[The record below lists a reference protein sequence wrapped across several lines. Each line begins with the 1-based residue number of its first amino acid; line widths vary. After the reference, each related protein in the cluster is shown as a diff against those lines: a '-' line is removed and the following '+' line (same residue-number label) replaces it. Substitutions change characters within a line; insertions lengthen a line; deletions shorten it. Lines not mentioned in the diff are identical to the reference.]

1 MAEQRV
7 YFVIDARSFYAS
19 VEAVDRGL
27 DPLQVDLVVADESR
41 SEKTICLAVSPHL
54 KSRGVKNRCRLF
66 EVPKDPNIVIA
77 KPRMR
82 RYIEI
87 AAEIYGIYLKYIS
100 KDDIHA
106 YSIDEYII
114 DATTYL
120 RLYQMRAKDFALK
133 LMNEVKE
140 KLGIPL
146 TAGIGTNMYLAKVA
160 SGIMAK
166 HDSQGIGWLTEERFI
181 KICSHIQP
189 LSEFWMISAGTEKR
203 LAKYGILDMAGI
215 RDANEETLYQ
225 EFGVNAELLI
235 DHAYGREPTRMIDI
249 KTYKPDS
256 KSISTN
262 QILASPYS
270 KRKAKEVLKELVESH
285 CLELARRG
293 YVSSRLVVA
302 IFFDGNA
309 DWRTRKPGAHFTVD
323 IEGKG
328 NLSSLF
334 LPLAV
339 ELYDRKVPADAEIK
353 SIALGFV
360 DVSEQEAESYSLF
373 EDADEITKAK
383 KLRDSLLL
391 VEEKFGKNAVLRASD
406 FAPDATRRER
416 NLMIGGH
423 NGGDDHA

>member
-1 MAEQRV
+1 MEDRV

-27 DPLQVDLVVADESR
+27 DPLQADLVVADASR
-41 SEKTICLAVSPHL
+41 TEKTICLAVSPHL
-54 KSRGVKNRCRLF
+54 KARGVKNRCRLF

-87 AAEIYGIYLKYIS
+87 AAEIYGIYLQYIA
-100 KDDIHA
+100 KEDIHA

-120 RLYQMRAKDFALK
+120 RLYKMRAKDFALK
-133 LMNEVKE
+133 LMGEVKE

-166 HDSQGIGWLTEERFI
+166 HDPQGIGWLTEERFI
-181 KICSHIQP
+181 QKLSHLQP
-189 LSEFWMISAGTEKR
+189 LSEFWMISAGTVER
-203 LAKYGILDMAGI
+203 LAKHGIYDMAGI
-215 RDANEETLYQ
+215 RDADEETLYK

-249 KTYKPDS
+249 KTYKPES

-262 QILASPYS
+262 QILASAYS
-270 KRKAKEVLKELVESH
+270 KKAAKEVLKELVESLS
-285 CLELARRG
+285 LELARRG
-293 YVSSRLVVA
+293 VVSRRLSVA
-302 IFFDGNA
+302 VFPDGAA
-309 DWRTRKPGAHFTVD
+309 DWRNRKTLAHFHVD

-328 NLSSLF
+328 NLASLF
-334 LPLAV
+334 LPTALD
-339 ELYDRKVPADAEIK
+339 LYERKVPSSAAVKAIAVGFADVEEK
-353 SIALGFV
+353 
-360 DVSEQEAESYSLF
+360 EAESFSLF
-373 EDADEITKAK
+373 EDADEITRQK

-391 VEEKFGKNAVLRASD
+391 VETKFGKNAVLRASD
-406 FAPDATRRER
+406 FAPNSTRRER
-416 NLMIGGH
+416 NTMIGGH
-423 NGGDDHA
+423 NGGDDNA

>member
-1 MAEQRV
+1 MSETRV

-27 DPLQVDLVVADESR
+27 DPLTVDLVVADESR
-41 SEKTICLAVSPHL
+41 TEKTICLAVSPHL
-54 KSRGVKNRCRLF
+54 KAKGVKNRCRLL

-87 AAEIYGIYLKYIS
+87 AAEIYGIYLRYIS
-100 KDDIHA
+100 KEDIHA

-120 RLYQMRAKDFALK
+120 RLYHMRAKDFALK

-166 HDSQGIGWLTEERFI
+166 RDPQGIGWLTEERFI
-181 KICSHIQP
+181 KLCSHIRP
-189 LSEFWMISAGTEKR
+189 LSEFWMISSGTQER
-203 LAKYGILDMAGI
+203 LAKHGIYDMAGI
-215 RDANEETLYQ
+215 RQANEETLYR

-235 DHAYGREPTRMIDI
+235 DHAYGKEPTRMADI
-249 KTYKPDS
+249 KTYKPES

-262 QILASPYS
+262 QILAKPHS
-270 KRKAKEVLKELVESH
+270 KRQAKEVLKELVESLS
-285 CLELARRG
+285 LELARREC
-293 YVSSRLVVA
+293 VSKRLAVA
-302 IFFDGNA
+302 IYPSGSA
-309 DWRTRKPGAHFTVD
+309 EWRSRKPLAHFNVD
-323 IEGKG
+323 IEGQG
-328 NLSSLF
+328 NLASLF
-334 LPLAV
+334 LPLAL
-339 ELYDRKVPADAEIK
+339 ELYDRKVPAGSEIK

-360 DVSEQEAESYSLF
+360 DVRQEEAESYSLF
-373 EDADEITKAK
+373 DDADEITKAK

-406 FAPDATRRER
+406 FTPNATRRER
-416 NLMIGGH
+416 NAMIGGH